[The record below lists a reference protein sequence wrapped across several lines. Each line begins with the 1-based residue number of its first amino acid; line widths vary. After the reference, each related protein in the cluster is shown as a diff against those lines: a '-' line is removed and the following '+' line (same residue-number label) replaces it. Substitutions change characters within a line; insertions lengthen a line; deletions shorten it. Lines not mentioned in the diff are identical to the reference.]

1 MAIQLLGEVLVKK
14 GFIDRQKLNEVLRE
28 SPHSEEMLGKV
39 LLKKGFINEEQLAQG
54 IAEQLGIPFYPHLK
68 NVAISPETL
77 KAVPVKLVQH
87 YRFMPLELNGDA
99 LTIAVHNPMDIWM
112 VENIKLQLGFQVR
125 RVLASKADID
135 ESIRKYYGAVAGTVD
150 KILTKDKEEQGVFVS
165 RKEGLEE
172 IERDSEEASVIK
184 LVNQILTEAIQME
197 ATDIHLEV
205 YQDNVHLRYR
215 VDGIL
220 KDVKIPENI
229 YYLEPAIVSRIKIMA
244 HLDVVEHRLPQDGR
258 MKVKLQDASEVDL
271 RVSII
276 PAYYGENIVIRIL
289 PTQML
294 FDFAKIGFSV
304 EDRAKIERI
313 IQKLHGI
320 ILITGPTG
328 SGKTTTLYACLSR
341 LNLPGNKI
349 ISVEDPV
356 EYALEGMT
364 QIHVNPKVGLT
375 FANALR
381 SILRHDPDILMI
393 GEIRDFETA
402 DLAIRASLTGHLVFS
417 TLHTNNAPAGITR
430 LLDMGLEPFLLASSL
445 EVIIAQRLVRL
456 LCQECKGKGCDACSD
471 TGFKGRTAIFE
482 ILFIDEDIQQMIL
495 NRRSAGE
502 IKKKAKEKGMRTL
515 KESGM
520 LLVEKGLTTE
530 QEVLRVAETEG

>member
-1 MAIQLLGEVLVKK
+1 MAIQLLGEVLIKK

-39 LLKKGFINEEQLAQG
+39 LLKKGLISEEQLAQG

-68 NVAISPETL
+68 DVDISLETL

-135 ESIRKYYGAVAGTVD
+135 EAIRKYYGAVAGTVD

-165 RKEGLEE
+165 RKEGVEE

-215 VDGIL
+215 VDGVL
-220 KDVKIPENI
+220 KDVNIPENI

-294 FDFAKIGFSV
+294 FDFAKIGFSP

-456 LCQECKGKGCDACSD
+456 LCLECKGKGCDSCSD

-515 KESGM
+515 RESGM